1 MEDLSQLLEEPV
13 EADSVKSI
21 RQRMMDKT
29 VRASFSLHVLCPNTA
44 FTRRFTCARGTRS
57 SCGIPQRAW
66 RRAAGSGTPRLSDLR
81 EAESFNNYMIP
92 PATVVQHYPWSETV
106 L

>member
-29 VRASFSLHVLCPNTA
+29 VRASFSLHDPYPNTA
-44 FTRRFTCARGTRS
+44 FTCRFTCARGTRS
-57 SCGIPQRAW
+57 SCGILQRVW
-66 RRAAGSGTPRLSDLR
+66 RRAGGSGTPLQSERR
-81 EAESFNNYMIP
+81 GAESVNNYMIP
-92 PATVVQHYPWSETV
+92 PAVVVQH
-106 L
+106 